1 MKVIK
6 VGLYSKKMEGNL
18 FCFFRLFNYALASA
32 EGTQQGLRSQQNY
45 AHL

>member
-18 FCFFRLFNYALASA
+18 FFFRLFNYALASA

-45 AHL
+45 ALL